1 MPKKE
6 RPMLG
11 FLFGFNARIGRL
23 QYFLGSVALAIFMT
37 MIIFAITSSAIHGSI
52 GAHGAHGSAREFVAS
67 LKWPLIGVGAI
78 FLLISFMLQSMRF
91 RDIGWDPVCVIPAWI
106 AIVVIDALVAARFPA
121 LSIGRDH
128 HGTII
133 GAVVNLGL
141 FLALLFWPGCDFEV
155 PPTFR
160 MPDLKA
166 APPVRQQ
173 DDASARLAR
182 ITAGQ
187 FGRRA

>member
-1 MPKKE
+1 
-6 RPMLG
+6 MLG

-133 GAVVNLGL
+133 GAVVKSRAVSGAAVLAGL
-141 FLALLFWPGCDFEV
+141 RLRSSTDIPHARPESRPAG
-155 PPTFR
+155 
-160 MPDLKA
+160 
-166 APPVRQQ
+166 AP
-173 DDASARLAR
+173 A
-182 ITAGQ
+182 
-187 FGRRA
+187 GRRVGAACTHHRGAIRSPRLD